1 LILQSQGIE
10 SRGKLENGV
19 ESKNMKRAIRLLA
32 GGIAAGLAVAPAAF
46 SQGCAQCYIEASA
59 SGAHAQKSLDIGIL
73 VLLLPSLLMFAG
85 VIVLLIRRTRLAN
98 AA

>member
-1 LILQSQGIE
+1 
-10 SRGKLENGV
+10 
-19 ESKNMKRAIRLLA
+19 MKRTFRWIIS
-32 GGIAAGLAVAPAAF
+32 GIAAGLTAAPAAF

-85 VIVLLIRRTRLAN
+85 VIVLLVRRAH
-98 AA
+98 AAVAA

>member
-1 LILQSQGIE
+1 
-10 SRGKLENGV
+10 
-19 ESKNMKRAIRLLA
+19 MKHVFRWAI
-32 GGIAAGLAVAPAAF
+32 GGIAAGLAAAPAAF

-59 SGAHAQKSLDIGIL
+59 SNSHAQKSLDIGIL
-73 VLLLPSLLMFAG
+73 VLLLPSLVMFIG